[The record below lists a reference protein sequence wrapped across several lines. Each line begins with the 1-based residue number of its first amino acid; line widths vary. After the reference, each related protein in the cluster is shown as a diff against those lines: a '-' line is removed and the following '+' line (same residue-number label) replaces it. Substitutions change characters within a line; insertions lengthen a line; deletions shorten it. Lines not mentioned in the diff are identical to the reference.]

1 MFNCKGYM
9 LCPICVLV
17 GAISPL
23 QMTEIGSE
31 SNWEDMGEQRH
42 EERGR
47 FLALQYS
54 VQGEAGN

>member
-1 MFNCKGYM
+1 M